1 MSRYLRH
8 SYGWLWRQTPLQTLR
23 AIEPHSSFLPCALT
37 SRLRLVPTPTI
48 PFSQTPGRG
57 VGGFAQ
63 DSEGV
68 PSLRRARTTLK
79 SLRTTALEPR
89 SYHAQL
95 CSRLMHAR
103 ALPGRRT
110 LSSSMNVHV
119 RPSDLSPRHF
129 KSFDHD
135 RGSKIIGLSRG
146 RFWKVHRT
154 ST

>member
-68 PSLRRARTTLK
+68 DVDSLFSNHL
-79 SLRTTALEPR
+79 SEELEP
-89 SYHAQL
+89 L
-95 CSRLMHAR
+95 
-103 ALPGRRT
+103 
-110 LSSSMNVHV
+110 
-119 RPSDLSPRHF
+119 
-129 KSFDHD
+129 
-135 RGSKIIGLSRG
+135 
-146 RFWKVHRT
+146 
-154 ST
+154 